1 MMEKKKVQLVHM
13 DKSKR
18 VQIVDDIVLGTALR
32 QPVTDGISETV
43 RVGLVD
49 FEEGA
54 GNKPH
59 THAGDQILII
69 TEGECVVTTN
79 DEEFVANVGDVVII
93 PAGVVH
99 THCASPGKT
108 MSHWGI
114 MGIQPGITKFSSKS
128 E

>member
-1 MMEKKKVQLVHM
+1 MEEKKVQVVHM

-18 VQIVDDIVLGTALR
+18 VQIADDIVIGTALR

-59 THAGDQILII
+59 THVGDQILII
-69 TEGECVVTTN
+69 TEGECVVTT
-79 DEEFVANVGDVVII
+79 DDGEFVAGVGDVVII
-93 PAGVVH
+93 PAGAVH
-99 THCASPGKT
+99 THCARSGKI

-114 MGIQPGITKFSSKS
+114 MAIQPGITKFSSKS